1 MLPAAALRNVRAFER
16 WGARLR
22 GRRTA
27 PVSGFVQRPP
37 MCALGRA
44 PARTSYGAAPL
55 RVAAGSSYVHSL
67 AATAVRSTAARLRCL
82 TTLIWRQPAHM
93 TLCREDRRA
102 RVRRLADVQ
111 GGVLHRRQLYAAGIT
126 RSQLRAELKAER
138 WRSWGR
144 QTIAV
149 HTGALSQLA
158 LFQRAVFETGA
169 DAALDGV
176 SALAAAGLENFE
188 SSLVHLSVSKSTTYR
203 RPRGVRVH
211 ETRRRRDDD
220 VLGTSPPRVRAEV
233 AAIRAALWA
242 TTSRQAALILMM
254 AVQQRICTPAGLQ
267 AAFVLVKRDQRRRFI
282 AGVLADVAAGAQ
294 SMGELDFARMCRS
307 RGLPEPDR
315 QVRRKLASGRV
326 FLDVYW
332 ERYGVVVEIEGLH
345 HLLPDVA
352 IADSL
357 RQNRLTIDNDK
368 LLRIPVIGLRIA
380 ADEFLEQVEQLLS
393 ANGWQR
399 RTAAA

>member
-1 MLPAAALRNVRAFER
+1 MRA
-16 WGARLR
+16 
-22 GRRTA
+22 
-27 PVSGFVQRPP
+27 
-37 MCALGRA
+37 
-44 PARTSYGAAPL
+44 
-55 RVAAGSSYVHSL
+55 
-67 AATAVRSTAARLRCL
+67 
-82 TTLIWRQPAHM
+82 
-93 TLCREDRRA
+93 A

-111 GGVLHRRQLYAAGIT
+111 SGVLHRRQLYAAGIT
-126 RSQLRAELKAER
+126 RSQLRAELRAER

-149 HTGALSQLA
+149 HTGQLGQPA
-158 LFQRAVFETGA
+158 VFQRAVFETGA
-169 DAALDGV
+169 DAALDGI
-176 SALAAAGLENFE
+176 SALTAAGLEHFE
-188 SSLVHLSVSKSTTYR
+188 SSLVHVSVSKSTTYR
-203 RPRGVRVH
+203 HSRGVRVH
-211 ETRRRRDDD
+211 ETRRRCDAD

-242 TTSRQAALILMM
+242 TSSRQAALILMM
-254 AVQQRICTPAGLQ
+254 VVQQRIATPAALQ
-267 AAFVLVKRDQRRRFI
+267 EAFVLIKRDRRRRSI
-282 AGVLADVAAGAQ
+282 AAVLADVAAGAH

-315 QVRRKLASGRV
+315 QVRRRLPSGRV

-357 RQNRLTIDNDK
+357 RQNWLTIDNDK
-368 LLRIPVIGLRIA
+368 LLRIPLIGLRVA

-393 ANGWQR
+393 AHGWQR